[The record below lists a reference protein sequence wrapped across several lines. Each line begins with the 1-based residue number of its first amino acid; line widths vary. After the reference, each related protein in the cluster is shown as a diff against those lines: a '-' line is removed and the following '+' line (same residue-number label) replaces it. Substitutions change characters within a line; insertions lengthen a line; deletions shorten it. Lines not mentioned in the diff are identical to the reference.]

1 MYKNFEC
8 VIHPEVTLWGWQ
20 HVQIQELTDIP
31 KRTFVAVPYTRT
43 PAKLFITCGD
53 LFVCTLVERL
63 CICAPVICNWMS
75 DQSINQCFMS
85 VHVKVILDNNNKQ
98 NKTHTHTTTTTKIF
112 FYIIL
117 AYPQDYEQFNNRID
131 NISIIQNISYV
142 VESIK
147 VISIF
152 LK

>member
-1 MYKNFEC
+1 
-8 VIHPEVTLWGWQ
+8 
-20 HVQIQELTDIP
+20 
-31 KRTFVAVPYTRT
+31 
-43 PAKLFITCGD
+43 
-53 LFVCTLVERL
+53 
-63 CICAPVICNWMS
+63 
-75 DQSINQCFMS
+75 MS